1 MVYSVSGL
9 VWKPLNQPV
18 QGLYPYP
25 PNGHVPWQPTG
36 MTAHA
41 HSPAGRT
48 AVPKTA
54 GRRIEA
60 NRVRHG
66 SRTVKDQP
74 AITVTATAW
83 PKQTNHAGP
92 PRTRIPPKPPNTQDG
107 NMSNKAGSGRYQ
119 NGAARRKCKARHIAA
134 EGPIPICPLCG
145 KPIDLTLKTP
155 HPLSCEL
162 DEIIPY
168 SRGGSPTSYDNTQLT
183 HRICNQRKSNK
194 ITANTTGHQN
204 TKKQPQ
210 NTIPISRQW

>member
-1 MVYSVSGL
+1 
-9 VWKPLNQPV
+9 
-18 QGLYPYP
+18 
-25 PNGHVPWQPTG
+25 
-36 MTAHA
+36 
-41 HSPAGRT
+41 
-48 AVPKTA
+48 
-54 GRRIEA
+54 
-60 NRVRHG
+60 
-66 SRTVKDQP
+66 
-74 AITVTATAW
+74 
-83 PKQTNHAGP
+83 
-92 PRTRIPPKPPNTQDG
+92 
-107 NMSNKAGSGRYQ
+107 MSNKAGSGRYQ

-155 HPLSCEL
+155 HPLSCDL

-194 ITANTTGHQN
+194 IIANTTGHQN

>member
-1 MVYSVSGL
+1 MPRLAYRRG
-9 VWKPLNQPV
+9 
-18 QGLYPYP
+18 
-25 PNGHVPWQPTG
+25 
-36 MTAHA
+36 
-41 HSPAGRT
+41 PAGHAET
-48 AVPKTA
+48 A
-54 GRRIEA
+54 RRPA
-60 NRVRHG
+60 N
-66 SRTVKDQP
+66 T
-74 AITVTATAW
+74 TT
-83 PKQTNHAGP
+83 GP
-92 PRTRIPPKPPNTQDG
+92 RIRISPKPPNTQDG

-194 ITANTTGHQN
+194 IIANTTGHQN
-204 TKKQPQ
+204 TKNNHKTPSQSAANGNRGPYPPPPMQGSPQ
-210 NTIPISRQW
+210 NTAPASPRNPRGVSYVWPLGCLRAPVEAVPAWF